1 MYKTDIV
8 RSVAKETRL
17 SQRIVNEVLS
27 SSLSAI
33 AAALRDGGSVVLPGF
48 GTFYTRERKAS
59 QVRSIRTGEPLA
71 IPALRQADFRVGELL
86 RQAVRKAPRRRSRR
100 TTERTDGTA

>member
-27 SSLSAI
+27 SSLSTI
-33 AAALRDGGSVVLPGF
+33 TQALRDGGTVVLPGF
-48 GTFYTRERKAS
+48 GTFYTKERKAGT
-59 QVRSIRTGEPLA
+59 VRHIRTGEPLA

-86 RQAVRKAPRRRSRR
+86 RQAVRKAPRRRRSGH
-100 TTERTDGTA
+100 TERTDGTA

>member
-27 SSLSAI
+27 SSLGVI
-33 AAALRDGGSVVLPGF
+33 TAALRDGGSVVLPGF
-48 GTFYTRERKAS
+48 GTFYTRERRAS
-59 QVRSIRTGEPLA
+59 RVRDIRSGEVLD
-71 IPALRQADFRVGELL
+71 IPTMRQADFRVGELL

-100 TTERTDGTA
+100 HSEGTDGTA

>member
-8 RSVAKETRL
+8 RSVANETRL

-27 SSLSAI
+27 SSLSTI

-48 GTFYTRERKAS
+48 GTFYTKERKAGT
-59 QVRSIRTGEPLA
+59 VRHIRTGEPLA
-71 IPALRQADFRVGELL
+71 IPAMRQADFRVGERL

-100 TTERTDGTA
+100 HTEGTDGAA